1 MLWTI
6 YSLSGGG
13 RHVYYLSPEERVR
26 LTRLN
31 WVSQPPVIIALAT
44 GKISVAFLI
53 LRILGPGSTRW
64 LRNVLYFIMWSS
76 IGFSGLAVII
86 QFVQCSPVQKLW
98 DTNLEGHCWNPL
110 VQTHFT
116 YFVGCKFHGS
126 IEREQITQLANEVS

>member
-13 RHVYYLSPEERVR
+13 RHVYYLTLEQQIQ

-53 LRILGPGSTRW
+53 LRIFGPTKW
-64 LRNVLYFIMWSS
+64 LRYVLYFIMGSS
-76 IGFSGLAVII
+76 IMLCGLAVII
-86 QFVQCSPVQKLW
+86 QFVQCSPVRKLW
-98 DTNLEGHCWNPL
+98 ETDLEGHCWNPL
-110 VQTHFT
+110 IQAHFT
-116 YFVGCKFHGS
+116 YFVGG
-126 IEREQITQLANEVS
+126 